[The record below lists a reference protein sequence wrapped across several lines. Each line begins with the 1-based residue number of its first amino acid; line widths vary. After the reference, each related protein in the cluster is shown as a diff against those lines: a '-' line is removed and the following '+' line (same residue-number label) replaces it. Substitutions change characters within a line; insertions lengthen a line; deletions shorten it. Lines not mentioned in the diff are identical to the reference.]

1 MIDEREL
8 REMLERRAATISAS
22 PTDAPKAIRRA
33 RRRLARNAAV
43 GMLVGLVALVGAFAG
58 VRTIQAASRP
68 GQDTQPADTGTVP
81 KHDSTPTAT
90 PFLSLHSGIL
100 EPGTYVVRTGDP
112 DFDASYRITMD
123 VPDGYYGLPDGYG
136 VAKIGRISQMAVGAW
151 VIGDVFA
158 DPCRSETTRL
168 NPPPVSSVDALV
180 AALAGQKG
188 LRVSTTNDIT
198 VDGFAGTYMKRTV
211 HAGINLADC
220 DAGKFL
226 TWLDTVGGERYL
238 EPGEHAMLWIVDVD
252 GVPLLIDASLGG
264 VGTSAQDRAA
274 HIQIAESVRIHPR

>member
-1 MIDEREL
+1 M
-8 REMLERRAATISAS
+8 
-22 PTDAPKAIRRA
+22 
-33 RRRLARNAAV
+33 
-43 GMLVGLVALVGAFAG
+43 GLVGAFAG
-58 VRTIQAASRP
+58 VRTIEVVSRP

-81 KHDSTPTAT
+81 KQDSTPTAT
-90 PFLSLHSGIL
+90 PSLSLHSGIL

-168 NPPPVSSVDALV
+168 DPPPVSSVDALV

-188 LRVSTTNDIT
+188 LRESTPTDIT

-226 TWLDTVGGERYL
+226 TWLDTDGGERYL

-274 HIQIAESVRIHPR
+274 HIQIAESVRIDPR

>member
-1 MIDEREL
+1 MIDERKL
-8 REMLERRAATISAS
+8 REMLERRAATVAAN

-43 GMLVGLVALVGAFAG
+43 GTLVGLVALVGAFAG
-58 VRTIQAASRP
+58 VRTIQAASGP
-68 GQDTQPADTGTVP
+68 GQDTQPAGTGTVP
-81 KHDSTPTAT
+81 KRDSTPTAT
-90 PFLSLHSGIL
+90 PSLSLHPGIL

-123 VPDGYYGLPDGYG
+123 VPDGYYGLPDWG
-136 VAKIGRISQMAVGAW
+136 VAKIGRIGQMAVGAW

-168 NPPPVSSVDALV
+168 DPSPVSSVDALV

-188 LRVSTTNDIT
+188 LRVSTPTEIT

-211 HAGINLADC
+211 HTGINLADC
-220 DAGKFL
+220 DASKFL
-226 TWLDTVGGERYL
+226 TWLDPDGGERYL

-252 GVPLLIDASLGG
+252 GVPLVIDASLGG
-264 VGTSAQDRAA
+264 AGTSAKDRAA
-274 HIQIAESVRIHPR
+274 HIRIAESVRIEPR